1 MTMSFSPPY
10 ALGWG
15 CAWEPMSVIS
25 NIRLRQH
32 GTPFRVLAR
41 ANGRV
46 SFGGKRFDVLPVGT
60 MTDARPQEAP
70 GGQGGL
76 SIRSS
81 RAACVRMFARIQ
93 GSPVQ

>member
-1 MTMSFSPPY
+1 MTMSFSPQS
-10 ALGWG
+10 ARAWG

-32 GTPFRVLAR
+32 GTPFRALAR

-46 SFGGKRFDVLPVGT
+46 AFGGKRFEALPAGT
-60 MTDARPQEAP
+60 VTDARPQVAP

-81 RAACVRMFARIQ
+81 RAACVRMFAEIQ